1 MGTMIA
7 DTMNAQTI
15 ERQNLNEIINTL
27 SDSAVEKLASYAVF
41 LRYEDETPNAKT
53 AAAIEAAFA
62 GETQHA
68 RTRREFFDA
77 MNSDD

>member
-1 MGTMIA
+1 MKT
-7 DTMNAQTI
+7 QTI
-15 ERQNLNEIINTL
+15 ERQSLYETIEVL
-27 SDSAVEKLASYAVF
+27 SDNAVEKLASYAAF

-53 AAAIEAAFA
+53 AATIEAAFA
-62 GETQHA
+62 GETQRA